1 MSTTA
6 DLLRFTTSD
15 YQRIAELGLFENRGR
30 VELID
35 GSIRLMSPIGPS
47 HWAAVSR
54 LSRLLFELTKL
65 NAIISIQSTIQ
76 LNQYNSP
83 EPDVAIVKFRDD
95 FYQARLPGPID
106 ILLLIEISDTSLDF
120 DLGPKKEL
128 YAASGIKE
136 YWVVDLINR
145 QIIQFSDP
153 VGNDYSIKQIINQSA
168 SVQSKQLPE
177 LQIAA
182 SQLFV

>member
-1 MSTTA
+1 
-6 DLLRFTTSD
+6 
-15 YQRIAELGLFENRGR
+15 
-30 VELID
+30 
-35 GSIRLMSPIGPS
+35 
-47 HWAAVSR
+47 
-54 LSRLLFELTKL
+54 
-65 NAIISIQSTIQ
+65 
-76 LNQYNSP
+76 
-83 EPDVAIVKFRDD
+83 
-95 FYQARLPGPID
+95 LPGPID

-145 QIIQFSDP
+145 QIIHFSDP